1 MISEKSKI
9 VISCA
14 ILVLS
19 AVTSLPSHAT
29 SFSRTEV
36 QKIVLQEAMNSIVPP
51 ALALAVAKVESDF
64 NANALSSAGARGVM
78 QIMPR
83 TARDEFGV
91 NEDELW
97 EARLNIQ
104 LGIDYLGQLY
114 RQYGGRWDLALSHY
128 NGGTLRGSGRHAK
141 PHGYTRKYVQSVQRW
156 RRRYQGQADVWASAQ
171 LDNKPHHRDGW
182 EPARTKVKALLR
194 ESVKRYRRTVASRK
208 QYSKS
213 KFGNNIR
220 VKFETPASLIT
231 SDARR
236 ERTWMPIGDD
246 FFLADRFD
254 ESFIRR
260 LERAKRNLDDFGPSS
275 RHKRS

>member
-1 MISEKSKI
+1 
-9 VISCA
+9 
-14 ILVLS
+14 
-19 AVTSLPSHAT
+19 
-29 SFSRTEV
+29 
-36 QKIVLQEAMNSIVPP
+36 MNSIVPP

-91 NEDELW
+91 NEGELW

-128 NGGTLRGSGRHAK
+128 NGGTLRGRGRYAK

-156 RRRYQGQADVWASAQ
+156 RRRYQGQAEVWASAQ

-194 ESVKRYRRTVASRK
+194 ESVRRYRRTVAS
-208 QYSKS
+208 SKPYLKS
-213 KFGNNIR
+213 QFGNNIR
-220 VKFETPASLIT
+220 VKFETPASLMT
-231 SDARR
+231 TDARR
-236 ERTWMPIGDD
+236 EGAWMPIGDD
-246 FFLADRFD
+246 FFLSDRFD

>member
-29 SFSRTEV
+29 SFSRSEV

-91 NEDELW
+91 YEDEEGVHVDASNVIPSTVVVDPTTNPFGDLKLQQFQQQVQPISMETKRDSFW
-97 EARLNIQ
+97 DIIVHALNVME
-104 LGIDYLGQLY
+104 
-114 RQYGGRWDLALSHY
+114 
-128 NGGTLRGSGRHAK
+128 N
-141 PHGYTRKYVQSVQRW
+141 
-156 RRRYQGQADVWASAQ
+156 
-171 LDNKPHHRDGW
+171 
-182 EPARTKVKALLR
+182 LLH
-194 ESVKRYRRTVASRK
+194 E
-208 QYSKS
+208 
-213 KFGNNIR
+213 
-220 VKFETPASLIT
+220 
-231 SDARR
+231 
-236 ERTWMPIGDD
+236 
-246 FFLADRFD
+246 
-254 ESFIRR
+254 
-260 LERAKRNLDDFGPSS
+260 
-275 RHKRS
+275 